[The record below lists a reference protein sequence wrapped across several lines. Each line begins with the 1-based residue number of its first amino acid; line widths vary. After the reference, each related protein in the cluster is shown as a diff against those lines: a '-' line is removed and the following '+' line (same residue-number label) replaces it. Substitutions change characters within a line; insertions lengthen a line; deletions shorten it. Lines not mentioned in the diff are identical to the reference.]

1 MGKGKNGGDAPGI
14 RTFSEAL
21 QRPTGD
27 GLAGPAAPPTEIT
40 RGVVTILLALYL
52 VGLLLCVA
60 GNSAS
65 GSSALV
71 RTIKTRLFSP
81 WMVPL
86 WLDLAYDTRLTY
98 GTPDDAD
105 HFLEL
110 RPWNAPASAT
120 GATLRLP
127 ASGVRGERAARWRR
141 LARALVVGQDD
152 SDREGLLPAAV
163 AEGLFASLG
172 DEDLSLRVLR
182 TIPPD
187 RDVASAGGRGTV
199 EQAYACRVR
208 RVAGEVQ
215 LLPLPPAAEVAP
227 LVANEAPLNPTPRSN

>member
-86 WLDLAYDTRLTY
+86 WL
-98 GTPDDAD
+98 
-105 HFLEL
+105 
-110 RPWNAPASAT
+110 AP
-120 GATLRLP
+120 
-127 ASGVRGERAARWRR
+127 
-141 LARALVVGQDD
+141 
-152 SDREGLLPAAV
+152 
-163 AEGLFASLG
+163 
-172 DEDLSLRVLR
+172 
-182 TIPPD
+182 
-187 RDVASAGGRGTV
+187 
-199 EQAYACRVR
+199 
-208 RVAGEVQ
+208 
-215 LLPLPPAAEVAP
+215 
-227 LVANEAPLNPTPRSN
+227 

>member
-1 MGKGKNGGDAPGI
+1 MRTARGKNGVNPPAAAGLSELRALPDGGP
-14 RTFSEAL
+14 TDLPSEAV
-21 QRPTGD
+21 
-27 GLAGPAAPPTEIT
+27 
-40 RGVVTILLALYL
+40 RGGVTLLLALYL

-127 ASGVRGERAARWRR
+127 ASGMRGERAARWRR
-141 LARALVVGQDD
+141 LARAIVIGQDD
-152 SDREGLLPAAV
+152 ADREGILPAAV
-163 AEGLFASLG
+163 AEGMFASMNA
-172 DEDLSLRVLR
+172 EDLSLRVLR

-187 RDVASAGGRGTV
+187 RAVESAGGRGTI

-215 LLPLPPAAEVAP
+215 LLPLPPAGEVAP
-227 LVANEAPLNPTPRSN
+227 LLPGDAPLTPVSRPN